1 MMILKQ
7 LKKEYMIRTLL
18 LLTCKLKIKI
28 DCEHKN
34 LLDNKMD
41 NINNSISILDK
52 NINKTDYKS
61 KTSINKGTRSQINT
75 TQRTVRQ
82 QPQIQTAAHLTAKY
96 L

>member
-18 LLTCKLKIKI
+18 LLTCKLEIKI

-41 NINNSISILDK
+41 NINNSISTLDK

-61 KTSINKGTRSQINT
+61 KIPINTRSQINT
-75 TQRTVRQ
+75 TQRTVKQ